1 MEPLCTEQFFLT
13 GLIGVIMHEVWH
25 DIVFLFFLRQEAI
38 MVLPVVLI
46 HSNVKGLAFADHS
59 LLAIPL
65 LPLVLLV
72 LEVHGVLVG

>member
-1 MEPLCTEQFFLT
+1 MY
-13 GLIGVIMHEVWH
+13 EVRH
-25 DIVFLFFLRQEAI
+25 DIVFLFFFRQEAI